1 MEVIPAI
8 DIISGKCVRLTRGD
22 YKLKKVYS
30 DNPLKMAL
38 LFEKVGLKRLHLI
51 DLEGAKEGKIKN
63 WKSIKN
69 IAENANLLLQV
80 GGGIHSQGDI
90 KILLGLGVD
99 RVILGTVAIKEPR
112 KLQIFLKK
120 FGNEKI
126 AVAIDIRKNKI
137 CYRGWQKE
145 KKIAL
150 HAFLKSLIRLG
161 VKIAIVTDIERDGM
175 LRGPNFP
182 LYKTL
187 IKTFSS
193 LEIIAS
199 GGIRTKEDL
208 QKLSQ
213 IGLSGTVVGKAIY
226 EKKILLKNLKAFL

>member
-22 YKLKKVYS
+22 YQLKKIYN
-30 DNPLKMAL
+30 DTPIKTARR
-38 LFEKVGLKRLHLI
+38 FERAGFRRLHLI
-51 DLEGAKEGKIKN
+51 DLEGAREGKIKN

-69 IAENANLLLQV
+69 IAENTNLLLQV

-90 KILLGLGVD
+90 KTLFDLGVD
-99 RVILGTVAIKEPR
+99 RVILGTVAIKESQ
-112 KLQIFLKK
+112 KLKKFLKK

-126 AVAIDIRKNKI
+126 AVAVDIRKNKI
-137 CYRGWQKE
+137 CYRGWRKE
-145 KKIAL
+145 KKITL
-150 HAFLKSLIRLG
+150 RTFLKSLIRLG
-161 VKIAIVTDIERDGM
+161 IKTAIVTDIERDGM
-175 LRGPNFP
+175 LRGPNFS

-187 IKTFSS
+187 IKTFSN

-208 QKLSQ
+208 QKLSK
-213 IGLSGTVVGKAIY
+213 IGLSGAVVGKAIY